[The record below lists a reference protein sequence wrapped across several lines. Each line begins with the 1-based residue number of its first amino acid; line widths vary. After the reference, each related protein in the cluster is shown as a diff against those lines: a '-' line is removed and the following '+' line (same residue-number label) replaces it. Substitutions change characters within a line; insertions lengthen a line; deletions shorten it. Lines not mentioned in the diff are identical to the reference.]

1 MIVLLLIGFL
11 LIFIVLV
18 IMYNTKRNRYQV
30 VVAKYDE
37 DIRWTKKYTN
47 VKVYDK
53 SKGDLPNI
61 GRESHTYLTYIVENY
76 HRLPEIVFF
85 TQGNIKDHCENY
97 NCDEFIYLGEN
108 KFSQNFKN
116 LESNYY
122 FYSGSIGYDKDHI
135 YDYRNNILVPK
146 DELGYRTWFKTYVD
160 VDDTYNDIENG
171 IILWWGG
178 IFSVR
183 RECIL
188 SRPKEYYKRLLDYM
202 PKTNNPEVGHYFERS
217 WFYIFNCHLTT

>member
-1 MIVLLLIGFL
+1 MIVIPLIGFL
-11 LIFIVLV
+11 LAFVILV
-18 IMYNTKRNRYQV
+18 IMYNAKRNKYQV

-37 DIRWTKKYTN
+37 DIRWTKKYLN

-61 GRESHTYLTYIVENY
+61 GRESHTYLTYIVDNY

-85 TQGNIKDHCENY
+85 TQGNISDHGYSDVDFINLEGNY
-97 NCDEFIYLGEN
+97 
-108 KFSQNFKN
+108 SKN
-116 LESNYY
+116 LKRYKYNQF
-122 FYSGSIGYDKDHI
+122 FYCNKLGWNDDHI
-135 YDYRNNILVPK
+135 YVYGRKYIDYK
-146 DELGYRTWFKTYVD
+146 DDLGFRSWFKKYIDEET
-160 VDDTYNDIENG
+160 DISKSL
-171 IILWWGG
+171 ILWEGA

-188 SRPKEYYKRLLDYM
+188 SRPREYYKRLLEYI

-217 WFYIFNCHLTT
+217 WYYIFNCKNCY

>member
-1 MIVLLLIGFL
+1 MVVLPLIAFL
-11 LIFIVLV
+11 LVFIVLV

-37 DIRWTKKYTN
+37 DISWTKKYAN

-61 GRESHTYLTYIVENY
+61 GRESHTYLTYIVDNY
-76 HRLPEIVFF
+76 HRLPDIVFF
-85 TQGNIKDHCENY
+85 TQGYIKDHCSEDISDFINLGNY
-97 NCDEFIYLGEN
+97 
-108 KFSQNFKN
+108 KFSQNYRE

-122 FYSGSIGYDKDHI
+122 FYSESLGYDKDHI
-135 YDYRNNILVPK
+135 YDYRNSFMSPK
-146 DELGYRTWFKTYVD
+146 DELGYRRWFRKYVD
-160 VDDTYNDIENG
+160 VDGTYPYIEKG
-171 IILWWGG
+171 INLWWGA

-188 SRPKEYYKRLLDYM
+188 SRPREYYKRLLEYI

-217 WFYIFNCHLTT
+217 WFYIFNCHL

>member
-1 MIVLLLIGFL
+1 MVVLPLIGFL
-11 LIFIVLV
+11 LAFVVLV

-37 DIRWTKKYTN
+37 DISWTKKYAN

-61 GRESHTYLTYIVENY
+61 GRESHTYLTYIVDNY

-85 TQGNIKDHCENY
+85 TQGYIKDHGYEGLDFINLGTEQNY
-97 NCDEFIYLGEN
+97 
-108 KFSQNFKN
+108 SKN
-116 LESNYY
+116 LTRYYRNHY
-122 FYSGSIGYDKDHI
+122 FYCQRLGWNDDHI
-135 YDYRNNILVPK
+135 YVYNGRFVDSK
-146 DELGYRTWFKTYVD
+146 DELGFRTWFKKYIDDEVD
-160 VDDTYNDIENG
+160 INNG
-171 IILWWGG
+171 LIFWQGA

-188 SRPKEYYKRLLDYM
+188 SRPREYYKRLLEYI
-202 PKTNNPEVGHYFERS
+202 PNTNNPEVGHYIERS
-217 WFYIFNCHLTT
+217 WFYIFNCH